1 MQEYHADRRLIT
13 WIKNNM
19 GGCPQTP
26 GDLLKITE
34 LDSGRVN
41 RSTSTD
47 GYLTPRWL
55 VETPGEFT
63 LIGEMQNLRSLRL
76 DRLELEDWSFLGRC
90 RGLQKL
96 DLAGTNFSDCRILGD
111 LPELALVRLPV
122 RRTLRHTEV
131 LDAIQGRTSAS
142 GVSCPEIREE
152 APFYRDEDYGHLQ
165 EVDGGEIRVAWKDSA
180 GVRCVFVRFA
190 GKPPAGWRD
199 FPHGE
204 YQEDNWRSLSPEAQ
218 KELAA
223 QLAESVRR
231 QKVEELALS
240 LEPWGEGHSL
250 CGDFAPGWAALWL
263 DDTEDTGAAYI
274 SYNPDYDTVEVLC
287 PIEVGGQSPVP
298 KMWALEDMEEAAR
311 IVEHFLLTARL
322 PEGSRWLLDAAEA

>member
-1 MQEYHADRRLIT
+1 MAEYHADRRLIT

-26 GDLLKITE
+26 GDLLKIRE

-47 GYLTPRWL
+47 GYLTPKWL
-55 VETPGEFT
+55 VETEGDFT
-63 LIGEMQNLRSLRL
+63 LIGEMKSLRTLRL
-76 DRLELEDWSFLGRC
+76 DRLELRDWSFLARC

-96 DLAGTNFSDCRILGD
+96 DLAGTNFSDCRILAE
-111 LPELALVRLPV
+111 LPELVKVRLPV
-122 RRTLRHTEV
+122 PRTLKHTEV
-131 LDAIQGRTSAS
+131 LDAIQAGVTAS
-142 GVSCPEIREE
+142 GVSFPEVQEE
-152 APFYRDEDYGHLQ
+152 VPFYRDEDYGDLQ
-165 EVDGGEIRVAWKDSA
+165 EVDGGDIHVAWRDSV

-190 GKPPAGWRD
+190 GKAPASWRD
-199 FPHGE
+199 FPHSE
-204 YQEDNWRSLSPEAQ
+204 DQEDNWRKLAPEAQ

-223 QLAESVRR
+223 QLAESIRR
-231 QKVEELALS
+231 GRVEEFALS

-263 DDTEDTGAAYI
+263 DDMEDTGQSYV

-287 PIEVGGQSPVP
+287 PVEVGGQSPVP

-311 IVEHFLLTARL
+311 IAEHFLLTARL
-322 PEGSRWLLDAAEA
+322 PEGSRWLLDETET